1 MRNFSSVYRAITPFL
16 FLAFLSYGA
25 GVAPAESEKT
35 ESEAPCTAE
44 EMAFLPKYMKVK
56 TSHSGKRLLLKISQA
71 KASQTASCSMSKT
84 SEGWQEFRFRFSTQ
98 SPVQIKVHTS
108 SLGSLLWKLE
118 RKFHATEL
126 TLVSKQPG
134 KPIYQLTLA
143 DPTTQAV
150 YEFQINHATKSIRV
164 RTKS

>member
-1 MRNFSSVYRAITPFL
+1 MRSLSSVYRAITPIL
-16 FLAFLSYGA
+16 FLAFLSTGS
-25 GVAPAESEKT
+25 GSAPAESEKV

-44 EMAFLPKYMKVK
+44 EVAFLPKYMKVK

-71 KASQTASCSMSKT
+71 KTTLPESCLMSRT
-84 SEGWQEFRFRFSTQ
+84 SEGWQEFRFRFPTQ

-134 KPIYQLTLA
+134 KPIYQITLV

-150 YEFQINHATKSIRV
+150 YEFQIDHATKRIRV